1 MFRHKKKR
9 APLPPTATHELD
21 ELKPG
26 NGTILHISGIVH
38 KWRAAGSVKRGTH
51 NDIQGKGRNSF
62 ITTFEKR
69 EEREGHRERQKEKER
84 AKEGEGDRFTTEF
97 RNTGCRDSMHVAYK
111 TQSMQI
117 LGAAWPNWNPR
128 SVRQLQTV
136 TVTRFRNCLEHL
148 ITNSSQVFRWPE
160 LRVELHAWHL
170 TLCPFVFC
178 AYNARV
184 SRLMWTF
191 LDFDAGNVAWNN
203 SFLCTGICGKET
215 IVLFLFFHMFDFVT
229 RLLSFVN
236 VVKDKILWLVRNFLI
251 KC

>member
-1 MFRHKKKR
+1 MRRERREKD
-9 APLPPTATHELD
+9 T
-21 ELKPG
+21 G
-26 NGTILHISGIVH
+26 NG
-38 KWRAAGSVKRGTH
+38 RKRKKE
-51 NDIQGKGRNSF
+51 QK
-62 ITTFEKR
+62 K
-69 EEREGHRERQKEKER
+69 EREI
-84 AKEGEGDRFTTEF
+84 
-97 RNTGCRDSMHVAYK
+97 DSRPNFVIPVAEIVCTSHTK
-111 TQSMQI
+111 HKVCKSSVQRGRI
-117 LGAAWPNWNPR
+117 EIR

-170 TLCPFVFC
+170 TLCPFVFR